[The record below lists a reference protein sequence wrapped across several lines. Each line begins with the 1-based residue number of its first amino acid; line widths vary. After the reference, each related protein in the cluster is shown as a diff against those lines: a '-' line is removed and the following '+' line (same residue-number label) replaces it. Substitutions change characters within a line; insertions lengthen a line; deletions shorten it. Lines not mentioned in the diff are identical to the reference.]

1 MQEQANQT
9 PMHELTLTPEL
20 ENETIIDIECGNQQM
35 LMMTKSGKVF
45 QVDESQSI
53 TQIKSLS
60 FVREIQAHGEY
71 FAALTSSNRIH
82 HWKYGH
88 AEPFRMLE
96 LSQPSSAAP

>member
-1 MQEQANQT
+1 
-9 PMHELTLTPEL
+9 
-20 ENETIIDIECGNQQM
+20 M
-35 LMMTKSGKVF
+35 LLMTKSGKVF

-53 TQIKSLS
+53 TRIESLS
-60 FVREIQAHGEY
+60 CVREIQAHGEY

-88 AEPFRMLE
+88 TEPFRMLE